1 MQTYWK
7 TTIAALVLTAG
18 TALAQDTATPE
29 AGAATDQPPSRPIEG
44 LQLGEDVNTGDSD
57 AQAPETGPGSVY
69 QKEISGDWEVRC
81 VRVEEGQIEPCN
93 LYQLLKDESGNNVAE
108 ITMFALPP
116 GNEAAAGAQIIT
128 PLETL
133 LTRQITLRVD
143 GGSAKRYQFS
153 FCTRIGCFAQVG
165 FTPQDVASFRAGN
178 KATLTIVPVGAPDDV
193 TVDLGVSLSGFTAG
207 FKSIQDTAN
216 SIAAAR
222 ETQN

>member
-1 MQTYWK
+1 MQTHWK
-7 TTIAALVLTAG
+7 SALAALILTAG
-18 TALAQDTATPE
+18 TALAQDTATPD
-29 AGAATDQPPSRPIEG
+29 AGADGEQPPNRPVEG
-44 LQLGEDVNTGDSD
+44 LQLGETVSD
-57 AQAPETGPGSVY
+57 GGGQAPETGPGSVY

-93 LYQLLKDESGNNVAE
+93 LYQLLKDENGNNVAE

-165 FTPQDVASFRAGN
+165 FTPEDVAAFRAGN
-178 KATLTIVPVGAPDDV
+178 QATLTIVPVGAPEDV
-193 TVDLGVSLSGFTAG
+193 TVDLTVSLTGFTAG
-207 FKSIQDTAN
+207 FRSVQETAN
-216 SIAAAR
+216 AIAAAR